1 MKVTDTIQSRVTSEI
16 NLELISE
23 FTKEEVEL
31 ALKQMH
37 PTKAP
42 GLDGMSALFF
52 QKYWDV
58 VGNDISSMILN
69 VLNSN
74 MSLAEIN
81 KTNITLIPK
90 TKCLSRMSE
99 FRPISLCNV
108 IYKLVSNVLAN
119 RLKKILPH
127 IIFENQS
134 AILSRRLISDN
145 MLVAFE
151 LMHYLDHKREGKDSF
166 MAVKL
171 DMSKVYDKVEWVF
184 IEKIMERMG
193 FHKKMDKHDHAMY
206 LYCVIFYPY
215 KWCCLWLY
223 KAYSR
228 YPSK

>member
-16 NLELISE
+16 NLELINE
-23 FTKEEVEL
+23 FTREEVEL

-58 VGNDISSMILN
+58 IGNDISSMILN

-90 TKCLSRMSE
+90 TKCPSRMSE
-99 FRPISLCNV
+99 FRPISLCNI
-108 IYKLVSNVLAN
+108 IYKLVSKVLAN

-134 AILSRRLISDN
+134 AILSKRLISDN
-145 MLVAFE
+145 VLVAFE
-151 LMHYLDHKREGKDSF
+151 LMQYLDHKREGKDSL
-166 MAVKL
+166 MVVKL
-171 DMSKVYDKVEWVF
+171 NMSKAYNRVE
-184 IEKIMERMG
+184 
-193 FHKKMDKHDHAMY
+193 
-206 LYCVIFYPY
+206 
-215 KWCCLWLY
+215 
-223 KAYSR
+223 
-228 YPSK
+228 